1 MAKQKYTVEHVI
13 SALRETKG
21 MVYLAADRIGC
32 HADTIL
38 NYAKRYKSVQD
49 EIDSQREK
57 VVDIAEL
64 KLYQAIMDGNEGMVK
79 YLLSTRGKKRGY
91 TTGTE
96 ISGPDGGPFT
106 AKVEHA
112 INSETAATIFDILA
126 AAGALTAVADDA
138 EDDGVHST

>member
-1 MAKQKYTVEHVI
+1 MAKQKYTVEHI
-13 SALRETKG
+13 IAALRETKG
-21 MVYLAADRIGC
+21 MVYLAADRVGC

-96 ISGPDGGPFT
+96 ISGPDGKPIE
-106 AKVEHA
+106 VA
-112 INSETAATIFDILA
+112 IVKGYAQVSPDEWTD
-126 AAGALTAVADDA
+126 
-138 EDDGVHST
+138 EDTTDSDL

>member
-91 TTGTE
+91 TTGIE
-96 ISGPDGGPFT
+96 ISGPDGD
-106 AKVEHA
+106 A
-112 INSETAATIFDILA
+112 IHIKMDR
-126 AAGALTAVADDA
+126 
-138 EDDGVHST
+138 